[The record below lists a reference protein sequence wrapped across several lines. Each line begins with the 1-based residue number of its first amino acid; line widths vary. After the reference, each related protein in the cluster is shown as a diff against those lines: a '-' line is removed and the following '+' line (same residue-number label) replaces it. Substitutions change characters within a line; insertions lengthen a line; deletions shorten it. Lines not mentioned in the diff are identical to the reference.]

1 MNKLNPCV
9 TGDTKVWT
17 VEGLKTFKELAETND
32 DVNVYCLD
40 GDGNIKVSKMFHPRV
55 SGYNVELVKIT
66 LTDGTVLKATVNHM
80 FLTDDGYVMAGDLFD
95 GYKIVTINKNIVTIP
110 SDIDENDKQFTEYTG
125 TKKGTVIKKCE
136 VSGEE
141 FECIWDER
149 EICTRE
155 GYEADLY
162 NIKLHKVCTSSNNY
176 EYVTVED
183 VEFLDKREDVY
194 NGTVA
199 IYHNYFTVDENTNTI
214 VNQLN
219 CGEYDIITN
228 VFL

>member
-1 MNKLNPCV
+1 MKKLNPCV

-17 VEGLKTFKELAETND
+17 VDGLKTFKELAETND

-40 GDGNIKVSKMFHPRV
+40 GDGNIKISKMFHPRV
-55 SGYNVELVKIT
+55 SGYNVELFKIT
-66 LTDGTVLKATVNHM
+66 LEDGTVLKATTNHM
-80 FLTDDGYVMAGDLFD
+80 FLTDDGYVMTGDLFD
-95 GYKIVTINKNIVTIP
+95 GYRIVTIKNNVVLP
-110 SDIDENDKQFTEYTG
+110 SDINEEDKLFTEYTG
-125 TKKGTVIKKCE
+125 TKKGTVIKRCE

-162 NIKLHKVCTSSNNY
+162 NIKLQKVCTSSENY
-176 EYVTVED
+176 EYKTVEN
-183 VEFLDKREDVY
+183 VELLDEREDVY

-199 IYHNYFTVDENTNTI
+199 VYHNYFTVDENTNTI

-219 CGEYDIITN
+219 CGE
-228 VFL
+228 

>member
-1 MNKLNPCV
+1 MKIVNPCV

-17 VEGLKTFKELAETND
+17 VEGPKSFKELADDGD

-40 GDGNIKVSKMFHPRV
+40 GDGDIKVSKMFHPRL
-55 SGYNVELVKIT
+55 SGYNMGIIEIT
-66 LTDGTVLKATVNHM
+66 LTDGTVLKSTLNHM
-80 FLTDDGYVMAGDLFD
+80 FLTDEGYVYAGDLYE
-95 GYKIVTINKNIVTIP
+95 GYKLVTIKNNSVLP
-110 SDIDENDKQFTEYTG
+110 LDIDDKDRKFTEYTG
-125 TKKGTVIKKCE
+125 TKKGTIIKKCE

-149 EICTRE
+149 EVCTKK

-162 NIKLHKVCTSSNNY
+162 NIKLSNVCTSSDNY
-176 EYVTVED
+176 IYKTIESVR
-183 VEFLDKREDVY
+183 FLEERENVY

-199 IYHNYFTVDENTNTI
+199 VYHNYFTIDENTNTI

-219 CGEYDIITN
+219 CGE
-228 VFL
+228 

>member
-17 VEGLKTFKELAETND
+17 VEGLKTFKELADAND

-40 GDGNIKVSKMFHPRV
+40 GDGNIKISKMFHPRV

-95 GYKIVTINKNIVTIP
+95 GYKIVTIKNNVVLP
-110 SDIDENDKQFTEYTG
+110 SDIDEEDKQFTEYTG

-162 NIKLHKVCTSSNNY
+162 NIKLNKVCTSSNNY

-199 IYHNYFTVDENTNTI
+199 VYHNYFTVDESTNTI

-219 CGEYDIITN
+219 CGE
-228 VFL
+228 